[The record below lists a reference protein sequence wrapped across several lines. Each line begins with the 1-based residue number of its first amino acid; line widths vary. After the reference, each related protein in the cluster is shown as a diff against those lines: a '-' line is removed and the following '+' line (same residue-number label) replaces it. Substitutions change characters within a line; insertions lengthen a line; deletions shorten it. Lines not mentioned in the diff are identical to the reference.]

1 MSAVRSRHQVPNV
14 GVRRMARHLIANQYN
29 AGSSPVTH
37 SNSNTTLAHL
47 VEHRREESGVLGSSP
62 RGCTKSCYLR
72 KVLSGGMLRLGR
84 SGEGSNPSMETKF
97 VKEIIMGAIVVI
109 LIMVILYYIIRKM

>member
-1 MSAVRSRHQVPNV
+1 
-14 GVRRMARHLIANQYN
+14 MARQQIANLNN

-37 SNSNTTLAHL
+37 SNSNATLAHL

-62 RGCTKSCYLR
+62 RGCTNSCYLR

-97 VKEIIMGAIVVI
+97 YRYRIMDNTLVCEI
-109 LIMVILYYIIRKM
+109 RN